1 MLTLGKEGA
10 VRFLGTWTERNSSI
24 QAQLYPPPRDT
35 GGGGGGFWFWTMSR
49 AGSGLPV
56 PDPPQLRHGIL
67 PEPAQVRHPLSP
79 SDHRLHM
86 HSMRPEPPHVAQRGR
101 ASHLDAAGSP
111 SSPRDRF
118 AMATPASMPRPAEAI
133 TTGATILDRI
143 LLLVA

>member
-1 MLTLGKEGA
+1 MDWDMLTLGKEGA
-10 VRFLGTWTERNSSI
+10 VRFLGTLDVLE
-24 QAQLYPPPRDT
+24 AQLYPPSRDT
-35 GGGGGGFWFWTMSR
+35 GGGGGFWFWTMSR

-56 PDPPQLRHGIL
+56 PDPPQLRHVIL
-67 PEPAQVRHPLSP
+67 PEPAQVRQPLSP

-133 TTGATILDRI
+133 TTGATILG
-143 LLLVA
+143 